1 MDVAVLGEVSV
12 TGLTLNV
19 TTLPVGMLETLSFT
33 FPLKV
38 FRGVRVIGNRAD
50 VPALMVSIDVFG
62 LSEKLSRTHRAVR
75 VRRGVSVRAYTLEIQ
90 TWVVFTSG
98 KACF

>member
-19 TTLPVGMLETLSFT
+19 TTLPVGMPETLSFT

-62 LSEKLSRTHRAVR
+62 LSEKSGEVTTSEREV
-75 VRRGVSVRAYTLEIQ
+75 VCVIVPSVPVTV
-90 TWVVFTSG
+90 TV
-98 KACF
+98 